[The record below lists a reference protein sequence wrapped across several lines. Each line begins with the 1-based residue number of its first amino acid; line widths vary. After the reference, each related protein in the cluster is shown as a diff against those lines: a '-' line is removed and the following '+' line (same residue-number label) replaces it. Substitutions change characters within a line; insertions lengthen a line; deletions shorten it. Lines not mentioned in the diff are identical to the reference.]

1 MMDTRKIK
9 SVTDRKAVAR
19 QIRDQLEQLENK
31 EFILQIP
38 LIVTDRNGVKKHERE
53 IRS

>member
-9 SVTDRKAVAR
+9 RVTDQKSIAR
-19 QIRDQLEQLENK
+19 QIRDQLDQLENK

-38 LIVTDRNGVKKHERE
+38 LTVTDRKEVKQRERE
-53 IRS
+53 IRP

>member
-1 MMDTRKIK
+1 MDTRKIK
-9 SVTDRKAVAR
+9 PVTDQNAIAR
-19 QIRDQLEQLENK
+19 QIRNQLEQLENK

-53 IRS
+53 ILS